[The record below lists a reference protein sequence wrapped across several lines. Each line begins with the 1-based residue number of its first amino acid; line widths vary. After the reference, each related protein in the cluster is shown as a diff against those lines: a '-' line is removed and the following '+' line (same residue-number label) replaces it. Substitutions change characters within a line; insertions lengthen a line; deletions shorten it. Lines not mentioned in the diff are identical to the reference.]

1 MNIMS
6 GSNTVEACITKFL
19 CSKHYEEFM
28 ANNPWMSPEQGAV
41 VFFRR
46 HTAGKMAYAS
56 YKDLPNETQTEWDH
70 YISEARKQAA
80 NNWHQIPVSQKQV
93 AKIRQRTLEKYA
105 SFIYQD
111 EGIN

>member
-1 MNIMS
+1 MS

-46 HTAGKMAYAS
+46 HTAGKYAYHPAHSEFEHYGDYLAS
-56 YKDLPNETQTEWDH
+56 ILPNLKW
-70 YISEARKQAA
+70 Y
-80 NNWHQIPVSQKQV
+80 QIPVSQKQV

-105 SFIYQD
+105 DMMQD
-111 EGIN
+111 VA